1 MQSTRQ
7 AFNATALSM
16 IQHRS
21 ASHCPSLCK
30 SVGPFALFSV
40 RKSKEFHVR
49 RDRKVERERERESD
63 SGLKKKIGQEIETD
77 FTFNV
82 SM

>member
-1 MQSTRQ
+1 MR
-7 AFNATALSM
+7 
-16 IQHRS
+16 RKEE
-21 ASHCPSLCK
+21 K
-30 SVGPFALFSV
+30 SRTLTKYAEWENY
-40 RKSKEFHVR
+40 RKR
-49 RDRKVERERERESD
+49 ERERERESD

>member
-1 MQSTRQ
+1 MR
-7 AFNATALSM
+7 
-16 IQHRS
+16 RKEE
-21 ASHCPSLCK
+21 K
-30 SVGPFALFSV
+30 SRTLTKYAEWENC
-40 RKSKEFHVR
+40 RKEKER
-49 RDRKVERERERESD
+49 ERERERESD

>member
-1 MQSTRQ
+1 MR
-7 AFNATALSM
+7 
-16 IQHRS
+16 RKEE
-21 ASHCPSLCK
+21 K
-30 SVGPFALFSV
+30 SRTLTKYAEWENYREVK
-40 RKSKEFHVR
+40 RE
-49 RDRKVERERERESD
+49 VERERERERECVCD

>member
-1 MQSTRQ
+1 MRESEGREEKD
-7 AFNATALSM
+7 
-16 IQHRS
+16 IYIYIER
-21 ASHCPSLCK
+21 
-30 SVGPFALFSV
+30 
-40 RKSKEFHVR
+40 
-49 RDRKVERERERESD
+49 ERERERESD

>member
-1 MQSTRQ
+1 MR
-7 AFNATALSM
+7 
-16 IQHRS
+16 RKEE
-21 ASHCPSLCK
+21 K
-30 SVGPFALFSV
+30 SRTLTKYAEWENY
-40 RKSKEFHVR
+40 RKEK
-49 RDRKVERERERESD
+49 ERERKRESD

>member
-1 MQSTRQ
+1 MR
-7 AFNATALSM
+7 
-16 IQHRS
+16 RKEE
-21 ASHCPSLCK
+21 K
-30 SVGPFALFSV
+30 SRTLTKYA
-40 RKSKEFHVR
+40 EWENYR
-49 RDRKVERERERESD
+49 RERERERERESD

>member
-1 MQSTRQ
+1 MR
-7 AFNATALSM
+7 
-16 IQHRS
+16 RKEE
-21 ASHCPSLCK
+21 K
-30 SVGPFALFSV
+30 SRTLTKYAEWENY
-40 RKSKEFHVR
+40 RKEKER
-49 RDRKVERERERESD
+49 ERERERERESD

>member
-1 MQSTRQ
+1 MR
-7 AFNATALSM
+7 
-16 IQHRS
+16 RKEE
-21 ASHCPSLCK
+21 K
-30 SVGPFALFSV
+30 SRTLTKYA
-40 RKSKEFHVR
+40 EWENY
-49 RDRKVERERERESD
+49 RKVERERERERESD

>member
-1 MQSTRQ
+1 MR
-7 AFNATALSM
+7 
-16 IQHRS
+16 RKEE
-21 ASHCPSLCK
+21 K
-30 SVGPFALFSV
+30 SRTLTKYAEWENCS
-40 RKSKEFHVR
+40 R
-49 RDRKVERERERESD
+49 ERERERERD

>member
-1 MQSTRQ
+1 MQSERTIGKKKR
-7 AFNATALSM
+7 
-16 IQHRS
+16 
-21 ASHCPSLCK
+21 
-30 SVGPFALFSV
+30 
-40 RKSKEFHVR
+40 
-49 RDRKVERERERESD
+49 ERERERD

>member
-1 MQSTRQ
+1 MR
-7 AFNATALSM
+7 
-16 IQHRS
+16 RKEE
-21 ASHCPSLCK
+21 K
-30 SVGPFALFSV
+30 SRTLTKYAEWENYS
-40 RKSKEFHVR
+40 R
-49 RDRKVERERERESD
+49 ERERERERD